1 VKKLPILLMA
11 RALSEGGC
19 ERDLTR
25 LAIKLDRTRFEPH
38 VGCFRDGI
46 RRAEIEAAGVPILHL
61 PVTSFRNRSCLDGA
75 RKMGAYLREHQIRLV
90 HAFDVPMDLF
100 AAPVARRYGVPA
112 VVTSQLSFRTL
123 CSRGTRLALRFTDY
137 LSSRVVV
144 NSRAV
149 GDSLERDYGI
159 PDDKVFL
166 CYNGVDTT
174 QFYPELEKPESNRPA
189 GFRDAS
195 VVIGTVCAMRPE
207 KRVDW
212 LIRAFADLRP
222 LDPRARLL
230 LAGSGPETERL
241 TELCGRLG
249 VDDACHFAPSQTDVA
264 PWMRGLDIYVNSS
277 SSESFPNGL
286 LEAMACGCCVIGSQ
300 VGGIPELI
308 THGQDGLLFDS
319 AKQED
324 LTAMLRLAATDNG
337 LRGSLRRQAAQTA
350 RERFAMPL
358 TAARMEAFYES
369 LVPPSAANAGSFS

>member
-1 VKKLPILLMA
+1 VNKLPILLMT

-19 ERDLTR
+19 ERDLAR
-25 LAIKLDRTRFEPH
+25 LALKLDRSRFEPH
-38 VGCFRDGI
+38 VGCFRDGV
-46 RRAEIEAAGVPILHL
+46 RTAEIEAAGVPILRL
-61 PVTSFRNRSCLDGA
+61 PVTSFRNRTCVAGA
-75 RKMGAYLREHQIRLV
+75 LQMGSYVREHQIRLM

-100 AAPVARRYGVPA
+100 AAPVARRYGVPV
-112 VVTSQLSFRTL
+112 VVTSQLSFRAL

-137 LSSRVVV
+137 LSNRVVV

-159 PDDKVFL
+159 PGEKVFL

-174 QFYPELEKPESNRPA
+174 QFYPEPDKQESNRPTA
-189 GFRDAS
+189 LREAS

-212 LIRAFADLRP
+212 LVRAFAELHA
-222 LDPRARLL
+222 LDSRARLL
-230 LAGSGPETERL
+230 LVGSGPVTGPL
-241 TELCGRLG
+241 IELCERLG
-249 VDDACHFAPSQTDVA
+249 VRDACHFEPSQTDVA

-286 LEAMACGCCVIGSQ
+286 LEAMACGCCVIGSK

-319 AKQED
+319 AKQEE
-324 LTAMLRLAATDNG
+324 LAAMLCQAATDDG
-337 LRGSLRRQAAQTA
+337 LRVRLRQRAPETA
-350 RERFAMPL
+350 RERFAMQL
-358 TAARMEAFYES
+358 TTSRMEEFYES
-369 LVPPSAANAGSFS
+369 LVADL

>member
-1 VKKLPILLMA
+1 LKKLRILLMT

-25 LAIKLDRTRFEPH
+25 LAIQLDRSRFEPH

-46 RRAEIEAAGVPILHL
+46 RKAEIEAAGVPILQL
-61 PVTSFRNRSCLDGA
+61 PVTSFRNRSCWDGA
-75 RKMGAYLREHQIRLV
+75 RMMGAYLREHQIRLV

-100 AAPVARRYGVPA
+100 AAPVARHYGVPA

-123 CSRGTRLALRFTDY
+123 CSRGTRLALRFTDF
-137 LSSRVVV
+137 LSNRIVV

-159 PDDKVFL
+159 PDEKVFL
-166 CYNGVDTT
+166 CYNGVDTS
-174 QFYPELEKPESNRPA
+174 QFYPQPDARES
-189 GFRDAS
+189 DAS

-212 LIRAFADLRP
+212 LIRAFAELRST
-222 LDPRARLL
+222 DPRARLL
-230 LAGSGPETERL
+230 LIGSGPETGKL
-241 TELCGRLG
+241 MELCARLG
-249 VDDACHFAPSQTDVA
+249 VREACQFEPSQSEVA
-264 PWMRGLDIYVNSS
+264 PWMRGLDIYVNCS

-308 THGQDGLLFDS
+308 THGHDGLLFDT
-319 AKQED
+319 AKPED
-324 LTAMLRLAATDNG
+324 LAVMLRLAATDKT
-337 LRGSLRRQAAQTA
+337 LRDSLRQQAADTA

-358 TAARMEAFYES
+358 TATRMEAFYES
-369 LVPPSAANAGSFS
+369 LLPGYAA

>member
-1 VKKLPILLMA
+1 LKKLPILLMT

-25 LAIKLDRTRFEPH
+25 LAIQLDRNRFEPH

-46 RRAEIEAAGVPILHL
+46 RKAEIEAAGVPILHL
-61 PVTSFRNRSCLDGA
+61 PVTSFRNRSCWDGA

-100 AAPVARRYGVPA
+100 AAPVARRYGVPV

-123 CSRGTRLALRFTDY
+123 CSRGTRLALRFTDF
-137 LSSRVVV
+137 LSNRIVV

-159 PDDKVFL
+159 PDEKVFL
-166 CYNGVDTT
+166 CYNGVDTC
-174 QFYPELEKPESNRPA
+174 QFYPAPEKQDNRPTA
-189 GFRDAS
+189 LRDAS

-212 LIRAFADLRP
+212 LIRAFAELLP
-222 LDPRARLL
+222 ADPRARLL
-230 LAGSGPETERL
+230 LIGSGPETRQL
-241 TELCGRLG
+241 RELCESLG
-249 VDDACHFAPSQTDVA
+249 IGEACRFEPSQSDVA
-264 PWMRGLDIYVNSS
+264 PWMRGLDIYVNCS

-308 THGQDGLLFDS
+308 THGHDGLLFDT

-324 LTAMLRLAATDNG
+324 LAAVLRLAATDQT
-337 LRGSLRRQAAQTA
+337 LRASLRRQAAATA

-358 TAARMEAFYES
+358 TANRMEAFYES
-369 LVPPSAANAGSFS
+369 LLPGYAA